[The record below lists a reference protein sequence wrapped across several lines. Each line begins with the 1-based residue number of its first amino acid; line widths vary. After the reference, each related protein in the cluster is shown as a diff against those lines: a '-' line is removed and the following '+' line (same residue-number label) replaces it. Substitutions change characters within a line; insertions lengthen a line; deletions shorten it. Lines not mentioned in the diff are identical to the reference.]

1 MQDRLLVLDEQELR
15 NMSLAPKNERASN
28 AYVTTDYSLFR
39 QLKGNRQLNMV
50 HVIRLDESILKYGM
64 LEVDVIVN
72 EDFQVIDGQNR
83 LQAAK
88 NAKSPVFYKIVNG
101 YGLREARILN
111 ENMSKWNKREH
122 LESYCELGNPV
133 YIQFRDFLKEYKDHF
148 GFAACEA
155 LLTLKSGG
163 QRDKV
168 GKKYVSSKYFEQ
180 GYLEIPDIEKSKV
193 YADRII
199 EIKPFYK
206 NYGRSTFV
214 KTMISLFKNE
224 NFDHDEF
231 IRKLAAI
238 GAPRLEDCGRSD
250 QYKFMIEDI
259 YNFRRSQ
266 KVGLRY

>member
-1 MQDRLLVLDEQELR
+1 MQDRLLDLDTEELVK
-15 NMSLAPKNERASN
+15 MSAAPKNERASN
-28 AYVTTDYSLFR
+28 AYVTTDYSLFKK
-39 QLKGNRQLNMV
+39 LKGNRPIAMV
-50 HVIRLDESILKYGM
+50 HVKRLEESILKYGM

-72 EDFQVIDGQNR
+72 ENFEVIDGQNR

-88 NAKSPVFYKIVNG
+88 NAKSPVYYKVING

-122 LESYCELGNPV
+122 LESYCELGEPV
-133 YIQFRDFLKEYKDHF
+133 YIQFKEFLQEYKDHF
-148 GFAACEA
+148 GFAACEV
-155 LLTLKSGG
+155 LLSLRSSMRSELVNGKS
-163 QRDKV
+163 
-168 GKKYVSSKYFEQ
+168 VSSKSFER
-180 GYLEIPDIEKSKV
+180 GLLHIPDIDKSRF

-206 NYGRSTFV
+206 NYGRAVFV
-214 KTMISLFKNE
+214 RAMVSLFKNE

-231 IRKLAAI
+231 IRKLAAA
-238 GAPRLEDCGRSD
+238 GAPKLEDCGRVD
-250 QYKFMIEDI
+250 QYKFIIEDI